1 VCGYAAWGSCAPFA
15 GIARVMLSDSN
26 ASTQAN
32 KPWSPPRTQGSFEE
46 SDNYACYELDGGL
59 ISHKAI
65 K

>member
-1 VCGYAAWGSCAPFA
+1 
-15 GIARVMLSDSN
+15 MLSDSN